1 VDGLVELHEEG
12 LKLRGILHGDMIT
25 LISRGF
31 INPTAINLYAGLSGY
46 KNVAS
51 DLQIQ
56 GQVFKDNS
64 SKIEGKCA
72 ATVTEVKKSLKLAA
86 RLLRLAGQKEQ
97 RPVIVAEAADMR
109 KRAFTLFCRAYVDA
123 RRVILFLRW
132 YEGDADTIAPSLYAG
147 RGGSKKLAL

>member
-1 VDGLVELHEEG
+1 MELHEEG
-12 LKLRGILHGDMIT
+12 IKLRGILHGDMST
-25 LISRGF
+25 LMARGF
-31 INPTAINLYAGLSGY
+31 INPTAINKYTGLSGY

-56 GQVFKDNS
+56 GQVFKDHWV
-64 SKIEGKCA
+64 KIEGKCA
-72 ATVTEVKKSLKLAA
+72 TTITEVKNGLKLAA

-97 RPVIVAEAADMR
+97 RPIIVAEAADMR

-123 RRVILFLRW
+123 RRVIRFLRW

-147 RGGSKKLAL
+147 RGGSKKKLDS